1 MSIATIMY
9 AVQIASM
16 KVVRT
21 VAIDFRIRNSYEI
34 TCTLLV
40 TKKTTLCLRK
50 LRTNRTCIVV
60 RNICRVVTTTTN
72 MTKMAILVFPQVL
85 NWLKRRT

>member
-9 AVQIASM
+9 AVQTATM
-16 KVVRT
+16 KVVRN
-21 VAIDFRIRNSYEI
+21 VAIDCRISNSYEI

-40 TKKTTLCLRK
+40 TKKITLCLRK
-50 LRTNRTCIVV
+50 LRTNRTCVAV

-72 MTKMAILVFPQVL
+72 MTKMAILVFSQVL
-85 NWLKRRT
+85 NWLKRRN